1 MQLMLLAAKTYGC
14 TLAATLSDFL
24 GSIKFDEALMDAAQ
38 ILPYGQVKVMN
49 LSNSERFIPFT
60 IVAPAWSGAL
70 EYNGAVTRSGIR
82 GDHLI
87 RMGSR
92 QLSLKDLKS
101 YLPTTVLVNQQ
112 DCLFDI
118 CRDDKLLTE
127 AY

>member
-1 MQLMLLAAKTYGC
+1 MQRMLLAAKTYGC
-14 TLAATLSDFL
+14 TLAATPLDCL
-24 GSIKFDEALMDAAQ
+24 GSIKFYEALMDVTQ
-38 ILPYGQVKVMN
+38 ILPYEQVKVVN
-49 LSNSERFIPFT
+49 LSNSEWFIPSA
-60 IVAPAWSGAL
+60 IVAPAEAGATKL
-70 EYNGAVTRSGIR
+70 DSAAARSGIR

-101 YLPTTVLVNQQ
+101 YLPSTVLVDQQ

-118 CRDDKLLTE
+118 CRNDLLTE